1 MLRSPFRVQTS
12 FRSPHSPPVA
22 SPSAVPDLP
31 KLRVLGSSLSRWQI
45 PVFCTDTQGPIF
57 SAMFPIPPWHVVF
70 PLSEHLWSTEAQIG
84 YLLLAHPHLLCK
96 SEKLKAMLNQNS
108 ETRLWTSIRIL
119 FNFLK
124 FCHFPI
130 NDSSRNKNYSY
141 EWTII
146 KTIHSTYSNNNSIK
160 TWASSLKSSN
170 KSMLKLR
177 KLIINVY
184 ICMYIIHIYTHN
196 ILSNKKQW
204 KIVHILNLWKKVIF
218 PKEIMKDT
226 DKTALIR

>member
-124 FCHFPI
+124 KKPADRKKKNTSLPVLENGCVCVCINKHRVRVDERNSRDNLLDKIENWLTFC
-130 NDSSRNKNYSY
+130 
-141 EWTII
+141 
-146 KTIHSTYSNNNSIK
+146 
-160 TWASSLKSSN
+160 
-170 KSMLKLR
+170 
-177 KLIINVY
+177 
-184 ICMYIIHIYTHN
+184 CC
-196 ILSNKKQW
+196 
-204 KIVHILNLWKKVIF
+204 
-218 PKEIMKDT
+218 
-226 DKTALIR
+226 